1 MHSNQLI
8 FSLILLTILGQ
19 LPLSDL
25 TLMTSR
31 IRSNVLE
38 DSF

>member
-8 FSLILLTILGQ
+8 LTLILLIILGQ
-19 LPLSDL
+19 LALSDL

-38 DSF
+38 DGF

>member
-25 TLMTSR
+25 ALMTSR